1 MKEKFLLFFVIS
13 CTISCES
20 TQDFKGE
27 VIPDQKYIYSLL
39 NSERGQN
46 QKVISYLNQ
55 MIEDGSSPHMYY
67 LRANYLFESRQYK
80 KANAD
85 IQQAL
90 KSSPRD
96 FEYILLAGQIAL
108 NLENYTRALNY
119 FNLIK
124 SNENKHALILFL
136 LTEVSIKLNKVALA
150 SYYLNQIR
158 INELPRTDQVYYSVL
173 RNLCAVNKIANPYLI
188 KGLDQ
193 NSIQDIRL
201 QRYYFEN
208 SMDYTSKYLYQN
220 QLLKLINQYPNDP
233 HLFRCWARF
242 LSKINQFKKAE
253 LAYQKVA
260 NLFEHND
267 FLYLEIAR
275 FYMNHRSYSTALLH
289 LNKIKPDLEVFID
302 VPFLKSKCYLYM
314 GDKIRYKSMMDSAQ
328 MVLKNDV
335 RFYQLKIKY
344 FGISVDTNL
353 VAKDSLLTINP

>member
-1 MKEKFLLFFVIS
+1 M
-13 CTISCES
+13 
-20 TQDFKGE
+20 
-27 VIPDQKYIYSLL
+27 
-39 NSERGQN
+39 
-46 QKVISYLNQ
+46 
-55 MIEDGSSPHMYY
+55 
-67 LRANYLFESRQYK
+67 
-80 KANAD
+80 
-85 IQQAL
+85 AL

-96 FEYILLAGQIAL
+96 FDYVLLAGQIAL
-108 NLENYTRALNY
+108 NLEKYTSALNY

-124 SNENKHALILFL
+124 SNENNHSQIFFFL
-136 LTEVSIKLNKVALA
+136 AEASLKLNNSKLA
-150 SYYLNQIR
+150 IYYLNQIR
-158 INELPRTDQVYYSVL
+158 KNDLSPKDQFYFTILSNLSLTIQIPKANLINRLDD
-173 RNLCAVNKIANPYLI
+173 KI
-188 KGLDQ
+188 
-193 NSIQDIRL
+193 IQDVRL
-201 QRYYFEN
+201 QRIYFEN
-208 SMDYTSKYLYQN
+208 AMEYTSKYLYQN
-220 QLLKLINQYPNDP
+220 QLLKVINEYPNDP
-233 HLFRCWARF
+233 HLLRFWARF

-275 FYMNHRSYSTALLH
+275 FYMNHRSYSTALLY

-353 VAKDSLLTINP
+353 VAKDSLMTIKP